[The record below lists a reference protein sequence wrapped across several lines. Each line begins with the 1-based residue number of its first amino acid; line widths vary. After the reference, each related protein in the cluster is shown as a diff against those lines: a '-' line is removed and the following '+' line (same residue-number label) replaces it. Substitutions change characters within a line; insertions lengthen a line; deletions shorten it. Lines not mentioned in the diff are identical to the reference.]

1 MINTLPALVNL
12 NNEAEY
18 RKYYEN
24 KYCNKNIT
32 TFDGIRV
39 RFYEEKFDDAFF
51 ESSNKL
57 KRNKD
62 IFSIERAKRI
72 DWIEYVLKDSSAT
85 LHLGW
90 DRDTKSYN
98 KNRRVAIINKENYV
112 VIIEVKSKN
121 DAKFITA
128 YYADTPRTAT
138 NIKNSP
144 LWKWQ

>member
-1 MINTLPALVNL
+1 MISTLPALVHL
-12 NNEAEY
+12 ANEDEY

-39 RFYEEKFDDAFF
+39 RFYEEKFNDAFF

-62 IFSIERAKRI
+62 IFSLERAKRI
-72 DWIEYVLKDSSAT
+72 DWIEYVLKDPSAT

-98 KNRRVAIINKENYV
+98 KSRRVAIINKENYV
-112 VIIEVKSKN
+112 VIIEVKARN

-128 YYADTPRTAT
+128 YYADTPRTAN

-144 LWKWQ
+144 LWQWT